1 MAMKAMVAMAM
12 VMMTVI
18 IMTVMMTVMMLV
30 IVMVMMMV
38 MMMMMMVMM
47 MMMMAMVMMV
57 IVMMMAMTMSI
68 KPRWKPFTKKTSGFN
83 SLQLS
88 SQDASLAKSAWD
100 ENPDEALIRHSEYH
114 HPRASKL
121 AAAITSYEATRS
133 AEKSG
138 QDEKRITL
146 AELAKIND
154 EKKVKEVMFIDC
166 SCRQCFGHGKR
177 KINLKK
183 KYPCLIA

>member
-1 MAMKAMVAMAM
+1 M
-12 VMMTVI
+12 
-18 IMTVMMTVMMLV
+18 
-30 IVMVMMMV
+30 
-38 MMMMMMVMM
+38 
-47 MMMMAMVMMV
+47 
-57 IVMMMAMTMSI
+57 
-68 KPRWKPFTKKTSGFN
+68 
-83 SLQLS
+83 QLS

-183 KYPCLIA
+183 KYPCLIAWS